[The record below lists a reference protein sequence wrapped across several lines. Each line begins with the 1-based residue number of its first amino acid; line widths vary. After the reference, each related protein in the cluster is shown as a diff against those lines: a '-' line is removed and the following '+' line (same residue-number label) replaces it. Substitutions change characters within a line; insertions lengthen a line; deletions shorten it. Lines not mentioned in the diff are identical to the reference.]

1 MRCVEKIKIT
11 RLRID
16 SRTVTRGKHALQYG
30 DLVPL
35 VSSNVEVLLVVSG
48 GKVKTF
54 MKKFVKS

>member
-35 VSSNVEVLLVVSG
+35 VSSNVEVRLVVSG
-48 GKVKTF
+48 GKVKPL
-54 MKKFVKS
+54 